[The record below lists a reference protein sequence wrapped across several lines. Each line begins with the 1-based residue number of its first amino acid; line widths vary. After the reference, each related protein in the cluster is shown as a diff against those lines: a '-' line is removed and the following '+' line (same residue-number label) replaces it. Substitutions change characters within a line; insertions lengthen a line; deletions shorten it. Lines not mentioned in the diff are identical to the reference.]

1 MDSGRTVVI
10 LDGNNIMAA
19 RNDGTYDVQILRSA
33 IEYYTNLNYQV
44 KGAIKFGTTY
54 HMQKN
59 QDKGLPY
66 ISNLIE
72 KGMLH
77 EVRDDDL
84 YIIRLAQKIN
94 AYIITKDKFGKERET
109 HPEINWDDINSR
121 IRRDWVVDSIVFID
135 PDLNENI
142 LPIMENSID
151 TTYTSWIE
159 DKVLTKT
166 IRTVYDCILEASGM
180 IYDPSYPNQVNISG
194 KKSTVRDELSWLQGR
209 VDKEKDEIYI
219 ICSKDLEYFAIGEHG
234 EILYAATRLIRES
247 LNLPHV
253 VKISVEFIE

>member
-1 MDSGRTVVI
+1 MDSGRTIVI
-10 LDGNNIMAA
+10 LDGSNIMAA

-54 HMQKN
+54 HMQRN

-94 AYIITKDKFGKERET
+94 AYIITKDKFPKERET

-135 PDLNENI
+135 PDLNENK
-142 LPIMENSID
+142 LPITDYSID

-159 DKVLTKT
+159 DTVLTKT

-180 IYDPSYPNQVNISG
+180 IYDPNYPNQVNISE

-219 ICSKDLEYFAIGEHG
+219 ICPEDLGKFAIGERG

>member
-19 RNDGTYDVQILRSA
+19 RNDGNYDVEILRSA
-33 IEYYTNLNYQV
+33 IEYYKDLNYQV
-44 KGAIKFGTTY
+44 KGVIKFGSTY
-54 HMQKN
+54 KMQKN

-72 KGMLH
+72 NRILH
-77 EVRDDDL
+77 EVLADDL
-84 YIIRLAQKIN
+84 YMIRLSQKIN
-94 AYIITKDKFGKERET
+94 AYIITKDMFREEQKN
-109 HPEINWDDINSR
+109 HPEINWDDIYSR
-121 IRRDWVVDSIVFID
+121 CRRDWVVDETVFID
-135 PDLNENI
+135 PDLNENK
-142 LPIMENSID
+142 LPITDFSID

-159 DKVLTKT
+159 DTVLTKT

-180 IYDPSYPNQVNISG
+180 IYDPSYPNQLNLSENN
-194 KKSTVRDELSWLQGR
+194 STVRDELNWLQGR

-219 ICSKDLEYFAIGEHG
+219 ICSKDLEKFAIGERG

-247 LNLPHV
+247 LKLPPV
-253 VKISVEFIE
+253 VKILVEFIE